1 MRERPPQPFRL
12 LLASAS
18 PRRRALLEEAGIAHE
33 VVPTGVDDGQLGQG
47 PPDTTG
53 LVTPAA
59 WVSGLAYFKARGA
72 ADVLNSEAAPDS
84 PAPRT
89 FVLAGDTV
97 CVVGAAVIG
106 QPRDAAHARAMI
118 RSFVGREHDVLTGVC
133 LIGLG
138 SGARAIVHDRA
149 VVRLGRLD
157 DAEIHRYVA
166 SESWRG
172 KAGAYNFFERR
183 DAGWPLEVDGDP
195 QTVVGLPIRVVRDL
209 LARHG
214 FETSDPS
221 TCHAGSK
228 A

>member
-1 MRERPPQPFRL
+1 ML
-12 LLASAS
+12 LD
-18 PRRRALLEEAGIAHE
+18 EAGIAHE
-33 VVPTGVDDGQLGQG
+33 VVPTGVDDGELGQG
-47 PPDTTG
+47 PADTTG

-59 WVSGLAYFKARGA
+59 WVSGLAYLKARGA
-72 ADVLNSEAAPDS
+72 VDVLYAGASREGGTPGM
-84 PAPRT
+84 

-97 CVVGAAVIG
+97 CVLDRVVIG

-118 RSFVGREHDVLTGVC
+118 RSFVDREHDVLTGVC
-133 LIGLG
+133 LIDLG
-138 SGARAIVHDRA
+138 SGVRTIVHDRA

-157 DAEIHRYVA
+157 DAEIDRYVA
-166 SESWRG
+166 SDAWRG

-195 QTVVGLPIRVVRDL
+195 QTVVGLPIRVVRAL

-221 TCHAGSK
+221 TCHAGSQ